1 MNWGKWIAVAFVSFA
16 VFIGVL
22 VTVCMREDV
31 SLVSKKYYEED
42 LQFQQQFDQSSN
54 AQALA
59 IKPVV
64 HITDQTLTLSYRNF
78 QQIEEGTITLMR
90 PSDATLDHVFKVS
103 QQQDTLQH
111 FTLTDLTKG
120 LYKVRVQWKEGEK
133 EYRIDKTIVI

>member
-42 LQFQQQFDQSSN
+42 LQFQQQFDQSTN

-59 IKPVV
+59 VKPAVQ
-64 HITDQTLTLSYRNF
+64 INDQTLTLSYRNF

-133 EYRIDKTIVI
+133 EFRIDKTIVI

>member
-42 LQFQQQFDQSSN
+42 LKFQQQYDQSTN
-54 AQALA
+54 AQALLVRPSVQ
-59 IKPVV
+59 IE
-64 HITDQTLTLSYRNF
+64 DQTLTLSYRNF
-78 QQIEEGTITLMR
+78 KRIEEGMVTLMR
-90 PSDATLDHVFKVS
+90 PADAILDHSFKVS
-103 QQQDTLQH
+103 PQQDTVQY

>member
-42 LQFQQQFDQSSN
+42 LQFQQQFDQSTN
-54 AQALA
+54 AQALLV
-59 IKPVV
+59 KPAVE
-64 HITDQTLTLSYRNF
+64 IADQTLTLSYRNF
-78 QQIEEGTITLMR
+78 ERIQEGTITLMR
-90 PSDATLDHVFKVS
+90 PSNAALDHVFKVS

>member
-42 LQFQQQFDQSSN
+42 LQFQQQFDQSTN

-59 IKPVV
+59 FKPAVQ
-64 HITDQTLTLSYRNF
+64 IADQTLTLSYRNF
-78 QQIEEGTITLMR
+78 ERIEEGTITLMR

-111 FTLTDLTKG
+111 FTLSDLTKG

>member
-42 LQFQQQFDQSSN
+42 LQFQQQFDQSTN
-54 AQALA
+54 AQALLV
-59 IKPVV
+59 KPAVE
-64 HITDQTLTLSYRNF
+64 IADQTLTLSYRNF
-78 QQIEEGTITLMR
+78 ERIQEGTITLMR
-90 PSDATLDHVFKVS
+90 PSNAALDHVYKVS

>member
-31 SLVSKKYYEED
+31 SLVSKKYYEDD
-42 LQFQQQFDQSSN
+42 LKFQQQYDQSTN
-54 AQALA
+54 AQALL
-59 IKPVV
+59 IRPSVQ
-64 HITDQTLTLSYRNF
+64 IENQTLTLSYRNF
-78 QQIEEGTITLMR
+78 ERIEEGMVMLMR
-90 PSDATLDHVFKVS
+90 PADATLDHSFKVS
-103 QQQDTLQH
+103 PQQDTVQH